1 MENKIDMKRKIFGII
16 VVMVLLLFV
25 ACDKKE
31 KLDLNDDHA
40 LIEAMMSAR
49 NQSDK
54 GIDIEALENSII
66 MYEKRGEKGK
76 VCLCDALIGYKLF
89 FATDYDKSLIHLKRA
104 EANIQYCDSIA
115 SFIYAYIVNNTKA
128 TDSILAL
135 NYAQKALNKDLEY
148 NNLKRLPYSY
158 LNLSLLSKGD
168 SAQYYLQKSLDLFDE
183 DKKIMAKA
191 QFGRYHAQE
200 MNADSVIKYVKPYYE
215 KINYVGY
222 AHTLVEAYIRK
233 DMPDSTK
240 QYIQHLASRK
250 DCANVYF
257 YCNAKIMTLNKEYEE
272 ACKLWEMAYESNE
285 EELKFM
291 ISQRLS
297 AINAE
302 YDLLNEELENRKE
315 KLRMRGIYNVLL
327 IVVIVVLVVT
337 YIIKESYRKSAHK
350 LKINV
355 NELEQEVGGLE
366 QNVDDLKQEVSCL
379 EQEVSGLELEV
390 SKQKGRYAVLFN
402 MYKQGY
408 NVDRKTMVVDAQKN
422 LNKLHEEYTD
432 LTKTDLTI
440 IWLTFMDCSRD
451 MICDLM
457 NITQKYYYQR
467 KSLIQ
472 QILGIPI
479 RNEEGWNKTLESI
492 VMRYINELKIRS

>member
-16 VVMVLLLFV
+16 AVVVLLLFV

-49 NQSDK
+49 NKSDK
-54 GIDIEALENSII
+54 GIGIDELEKSIEI
-66 MYEKRGEKGK
+66 YESKNEYGK
-76 VCLCDALIGYKLF
+76 VCLSDALIGYKLF
-89 FATDYDKSLIHLKRA
+89 ADGDFDKSLIYLKRA
-104 EANIQYCDSIA
+104 EKNLLYCDSVA
-115 SFIYAYIVNNTKA
+115 SFVYSMIVSNTM
-128 TDSILAL
+128 TIDTILAL
-135 NYAQKALNKDLEY
+135 NYAQKALEKNLEY
-148 NNLKRLPYSY
+148 NNLRRLPYSY
-158 LNLSLLSKGD
+158 MDLSLLTKGD
-168 SAQYYLQKSLDLFDE
+168 SARYYLDKSLEYFDDWG
-183 DKKIMAKA
+183 DKLAKCKYA
-191 QFGRYHAQE
+191 WWHIDE
-200 MNADSVIKYVKPYYE
+200 LHPDTVIAYAKPYYD
-215 KINYVGY
+215 ISPY
-222 AHTLVEAYIRK
+222 AGHARVLAEAYLRK
-233 DMPDSTK
+233 GEPDSALM
-240 QYIQHLASRK
+240 YIEATMRHPYFRADGNFYNSRRLNLLGKYKEASESWEKAYYQQR
-250 DCANVYF
+250 
-257 YCNAKIMTLNKEYEE
+257 EE
-272 ACKLWEMAYESNE
+272 FL
-285 EELKFM
+285 FM
-291 ISQRLS
+291 FSQRLG

-327 IVVIVVLVVT
+327 IMVIVVT

-366 QNVDDLKQEVSCL
+366 QNVDDLKQEVSSL

-390 SKQKGRYAVLFN
+390 SKQKGRYAVLFD